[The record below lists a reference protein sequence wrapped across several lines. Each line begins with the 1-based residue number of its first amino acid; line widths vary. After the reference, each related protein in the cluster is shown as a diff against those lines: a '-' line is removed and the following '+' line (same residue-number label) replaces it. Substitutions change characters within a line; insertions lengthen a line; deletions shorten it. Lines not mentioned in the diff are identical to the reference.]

1 MTNINDIYKSGGTH
15 LKAEDLKGQ
24 EIEATIAG
32 HKVAKLKDDEP
43 PKVILAF
50 RNSDKT
56 LALNKT
62 NAAVI
67 AVAYGAE
74 VEGWYNKP
82 IILYPTVTDFGGKTV
97 PCIRVRVPMPS
108 SSLGQS
114 AKDDAVDVIRGPAT
128 EAPAFDDDIP
138 F

>member
-15 LKAEDLKGQ
+15 LKAEDLKNT
-24 EIEATIAG
+24 EIEATISG
-32 HKVAKLKDDEP
+32 HEVAKLKDDEP

-50 RNSDKT
+50 KNSDKT

-62 NAAVI
+62 NAGVI
-67 AVAYGAE
+67 GAAYGPE
-74 VEGWYNKP
+74 VAAWVGKN

-97 PCIRVRVPMPS
+97 PCIRVRVPMQTAT
-108 SSLGQS
+108 LG
-114 AKDDAVDVIRGPAT
+114 DPAAPGQPA
-128 EAPAFDDDIP
+128 EPAAPAFDDDIP